1 MQQNTKDGR
10 TSAVYYVGLQSDTG
24 PVTVTV
30 TAANEVEAARRACG
44 IEGAPYP
51 HAVYEV
57 EATGRRYR
65 LFTDPGHSWLEVPR
79 TEVVASGASI
89 TPYSYYDPT
98 TDMAYLEEDCDTWA
112 FLKATGQDW
121 HSLPVVEV
129 DSSMPRSLDTYDA
142 AAFAGGC
149 HSTGQGVAQ

>member
-1 MQQNTKDGR
+1 MQQNTRDGR
-10 TSAVYYVGLQSDTG
+10 TSAVYHVSLQSDTG
-24 PVTVTV
+24 PATVTV
-30 TAANEVEAARRACG
+30 TATNEVEAARRACD

-79 TEVVASGASI
+79 AEVVGSGASI
-89 TPYSYYDPT
+89 SLWSYYDPA
-98 TDMAYLEEDCDTWA
+98 TDMAYLEEDCDAWA

-121 HSLPVVEV
+121 HSLPVLAV
-129 DSSMPRSLDTYDA
+129 DSSMPRQLDAYDA
-142 AAFAGGC
+142 AAFAGEC
-149 HSTGQGVAQ
+149 HSTGKEVAR